1 MNTYHKYCPNVFLM
15 KTESEFNKGDIAEV
29 TTRHGKENESV
40 VHNLVMQKDGFNYYS
55 ITRADGTNSQTV
67 AQSKSDKYQSWADS
81 ASNKSDD
88 YYNRSNKDRDFLSL
102 GEPIKV
108 GHHSERRHRKAIQQ
122 ANDNMGKCVEMSKKA
137 DAHESKAEYWSSR
150 ANDINLSMPESVEYF
165 RFKLDEAK
173 AHHQDLK
180 KNPEKR
186 SHSYSLTYA
195 NKAVKD
201 LTKKCDIAEKLW
213 G

>member
-1 MNTYHKYCPNVFLM
+1 
-15 KTESEFNKGDIAEV
+15 
-29 TTRHGKENESV
+29 
-40 VHNLVMQKDGFNYYS
+40 
-55 ITRADGTNSQTV
+55 
-67 AQSKSDKYQSWADS
+67 
-81 ASNKSDD
+81 
-88 YYNRSNKDRDFLSL
+88 
-102 GEPIKV
+102 
-108 GHHSERRHRKAIQQ
+108 
-122 ANDNMGKCVEMSKKA
+122 MGKCVEMSKKA
-137 DAHESKAEYWSSR
+137 DVHESKAEYWASR

-180 KNPEKR
+180 KNPGKR